1 MARKAGILLVVA
13 ALVGSAVTAAA
24 PADADTVVDLSGSA
38 PAGTHGPG
46 AFTVEY
52 DIYAAGDLPSA
63 VLTTHQDSALP
74 ALAGAVTLDGTAVP
88 DAHVSSP
95 DPGDLSIALG
105 TDPSGTLP
113 GGSHIVTFTV
123 TVGTGDTTDTSSDAT
138 LTWGDSG
145 TVTSEPVKVEVNQ
158 PDVYSYLTAGDD
170 AAPAAARAGSFT
182 PAKIEDTFMVSNQGW
197 GAPNTQVEVKV
208 PRDLTIVSLRPQY
221 NDARRTSSA
230 PVRDAEVN
238 LGPITHSEFVAVVV
252 VLKTT
257 PQERVGHRVTV
268 KFRARLL
275 SGQGTDADPANNDST
290 DSFTIT
296 GPAALTEHIIVP
308 TAPVHVG
315 DRLKVTERIHNRGPN
330 AAVTTLGTVLADSHF
345 KIVSFSARMG
355 AHSGHGEIFWH
366 IGRLAAGSSATAVL
380 VLKALTA
387 ASQSHPAQLQLWGQ
401 SHNVN
406 PRCPEGNCGP
416 AQQSLVIHN

>member
-170 AAPAAARAGSFT
+170 AAPAAARAALPHGIVGVSCYATPETARAAAQAGADYVGIGSVFASAT
-182 PAKIEDTFMVSNQGW
+182 KPGALRASLEDI
-197 GAPNTQVEVKV
+197 A
-208 PRDLTIVSLRPQY
+208 R
-221 NDARRTSSA
+221 ARRA
-230 PVRDAEVN
+230 GGLPVAAIGGITAANVAEVAAAGADMAAVISA
-238 LGPITHSEFVAVVV
+238 LFDAPDVAGAARA
-252 VLKTT
+252 LSQ
-257 PQERVGHRVTV
+257 P
-268 KFRARLL
+268 FRA
-275 SGQGTDADPANNDST
+275 
-290 DSFTIT
+290 
-296 GPAALTEHIIVP
+296 AA
-308 TAPVHVG
+308 
-315 DRLKVTERIHNRGPN
+315 RR
-330 AAVTTLGTVLADSHF
+330 SH
-345 KIVSFSARMG
+345 G
-355 AHSGHGEIFWH
+355 
-366 IGRLAAGSSATAVL
+366 
-380 VLKALTA
+380 
-387 ASQSHPAQLQLWGQ
+387 
-401 SHNVN
+401 
-406 PRCPEGNCGP
+406 
-416 AQQSLVIHN
+416 